1 MLYFASKCKIFGM
14 LVFKAHVNKWK
25 CSPIPEEARTGN
37 ECSVVHRITLVLH
50 MICEVVDLP
59 VFTDEL
65 YLIEEMCK
73 CYLRLA
79 EVFCI

>member
-1 MLYFASKCKIFGM
+1 MST
-14 LVFKAHVNKWK
+14 N
-25 CSPIPEEARTGN
+25 GN
-37 ECSVVHRITLVLH
+37 VHQSLRKLELAMSIYSVVHRITLVLH

-65 YLIEEMCK
+65 YVIEEMCK